1 MKKII
6 QIIIGNALVAFALSA
21 LILENSIIAGG
32 ASGIGSALHHYWG
45 LSVSLVVGMINIT
58 LFIIGFL
65 FLGKEFAMKTLLSTF
80 LFPVL
85 FDVMNQLSCLRHL
98 ISDSFFACILGGIM
112 IGYGVGLVIK
122 AGGST
127 GGFDIIGLLLEKH
140 FHVPVSI
147 TMNVIDLSVLLLQ
160 CFFHSPQ
167 QIIYGIATVM
177 ITAYVMNN
185 TLMSGKGLAQIMVM
199 SDRYD
204 VIQEAI
210 LTQANAGVTMLQGI
224 KGYTNANTQ
233 VVLSIIPYRKVPFI
247 KNLIK
252 AIDDRSFIIVSRIE
266 DVGGN
271 GFTREIRENEC

>member
-1 MKKII
+1 
-6 QIIIGNALVAFALSA
+6 
-21 LILENSIIAGG
+21 
-32 ASGIGSALHHYWG
+32 
-45 LSVSLVVGMINIT
+45 
-58 LFIIGFL
+58 
-65 FLGKEFAMKTLLSTF
+65 
-80 LFPVL
+80 
-85 FDVMNQLSCLRHL
+85 
-98 ISDSFFACILGGIM
+98 
-112 IGYGVGLVIK
+112 
-122 AGGST
+122 
-127 GGFDIIGLLLEKH
+127 
-140 FHVPVSI
+140 
-147 TMNVIDLSVLLLQ
+147 MNVIDLSVLLLQ

-266 DVGGN
+266 EVGGN